1 MNKIYIIATNTIR
14 ELIRDR
20 IMYGILVFAV
30 LLIFLSLISAQL
42 SYVERTRITMD
53 LGLAGLELSVV
64 ILSIFLGATVVF
76 REIEKRTVFTLFT
89 KPIDRW
95 QFLVGKF
102 LGLVSLVLLL
112 LFLLSLLFLTLLLL
126 LKWQPDF
133 QYFYVMVGFGLE
145 AMVLIAITIVLG
157 VMVRPTLTVP
167 ITIGIFLIG
176 KSMSSLVF
184 FMNRPDAVFYKYFA
198 NTIRF
203 LFPDFSRFDWK
214 GILFQD
220 SNLAFSELGISILYC
235 ITWILIFNS
244 IAVIVF
250 KDKDIG

>member
-1 MNKIYIIATNTIR
+1 MNKIYIIAANTIR

-42 SYVERTRITMD
+42 SYVERARITMD

-95 QFLVGKF
+95 QFLIGKYI
-102 LGLVSLVLLL
+102 GLVSLVLFL
-112 LFLLSLLFLTLLLL
+112 LFLLSILFLILLLL
-126 LKWQPDF
+126 INWDPSFK
-133 QYFYVMVGFGLE
+133 YVYVITGFGLE
-145 AMVLIAITIVLG
+145 AAVLIAITIVLG

-184 FMNRPDAVFYKYFA
+184 FMQRPEAVFYKYFA
-198 NTIRF
+198 NTLRF

-220 SNLAFSELGISILYC
+220 NNLAFSEFGISFLYC
-235 ITWILIFNS
+235 IFWIIAFNS
-244 IAVIVF
+244 IAIIVF